1 MSTHSLLELKPTE
14 SVRRPILGLTVLPGP
29 PQSRLVAKKRTSS
42 SEGPGTN
49 LISKSYVSPSATD
62 SMKPNK
68 TSSTTHNRSAIIDY
82 TPSVSRY
89 TPTMVNYTSP
99 VSGSI
104 PYNQSSMIGNTS
116 SMNYTPSMIDY
127 QITPSTDFMMKS
139 VNFTSSV
146 SDYKSSIKVSMI
158 NNTVPEQS
166 TIDYTLSTSDNM
178 SSIIDHVSQVHRE
191 QSIIHSTLPAS
202 DSTSSIID
210 HSTFNVREQSTM
222 QSPINYTSS
231 SYVSKPSISD
241 HRSRMNGSISS
252 IAAYKTKISGS
263 KRTRP
268 TTTNQYTAKT
278 LLTGTMSP
286 QTIVAPTRSKV
297 RHLHIHLS
305 LIVMKGLTFHN
316 QLSNNSPQSEYQASN

>member
-1 MSTHSLLELKPTE
+1 MVLPTKVMSTHSSLELKPTE
-14 SVRRPILGLTVLPGP
+14 SVKRPILGLTALPGP
-29 PQSRLVAKKRTSS
+29 PQSRLVAKERKSS

-99 VSGSI
+99 VSG
-104 PYNQSSMIGNTS
+104 YNKSSMIGNTS

-146 SDYKSSIKVSMI
+146 SDYKSSIKVSMT

-268 TTTNQYTAKT
+268 TTTNQYKT

-297 RHLHIHLS
+297 RHIHLS

-316 QLSNNSPQSEYQASN
+316 QLSNNSPQSEYQANN